1 MPVQLQSIQLIM
13 DKTNVADLS
22 SGVFAI
28 LVSVNQTIKIRNP
41 LPFHKYRQKL
51 ANRDVTK
58 EELNRTVS
66 L

>member
-41 LPFHKYRQKL
+41 LPFQKYRQKL

-58 EELNRTVS
+58 E
-66 L
+66 

>member
-41 LPFHKYRQKL
+41 LPFQKYRQKL